1 MNIDDIKKISLVEFL
16 NQLGYQPTGRDSK
29 GLWFYAPYR
38 SERKPS
44 FHVNPNRQIWFDFGT
59 GAGGDIF
66 SLAGEMSGETDF
78 LKQADYIVEK
88 MRLPVARPY
97 KPMPF
102 IEQPTFEDVR
112 VSNLESPAL
121 LKYLADR
128 GIPRNIAQRWCVQ
141 VDYRLHGKDYYAI
154 GFENNA
160 HGFELRSSFF
170 KGSYPP
176 KHIIHIDNG
185 NARCNVFEGF
195 IDFLSAERLG
205 LNDGFD
211 SVVLN
216 SVANVGKALTILPD
230 YSVIACY
237 LDNDE
242 AGRATLARLRRELG
256 DNVMDKSALYPD
268 HKDLNEYLVTTQPKI
283 SNNSKLKL

>member
-1 MNIDDIKKISLVEFL
+1 MNIDEIRKISLVEFL

-29 GLWFYAPYR
+29 GLWFYSPCR

-44 FHVNPNRQIWFDFGT
+44 FHVNPRKGVWFDFGS

-66 SLAGEMSGETDF
+66 TLAGELCNSTDF
-78 LKQADYIVEK
+78 IRQAEFIAQKMSMPIEK
-88 MRLPVARPY
+88 PY
-97 KPMPF
+97 KPVPF

-112 VSNLESPAL
+112 VSKLESPAL

-128 GIPRNIAQRWCVQ
+128 GIPRNIARRWCVQ
-141 VDYRLHGKDYYAI
+141 VNYRLHGKDYYAI

-176 KHIIHIDNG
+176 KHITHITGG

-205 LNDGFD
+205 LNEGTDT
-211 SVVLN
+211 VVLN
-216 SVANVGKALTILPD
+216 SVANLAKAKPYLNEYDRIL
-230 YSVIACY
+230 CY
-237 LDNDE
+237 LDNDV
-242 AGRATLARLRRELG
+242 AGRSALASLRRDYAEK
-256 DNVMDKSALYPD
+256 VIDKSAMYPE
-268 HKDLNEYLVTTQPKI
+268 HKDLNDYLAASCRKVTIKHR
-283 SNNSKLKL
+283 L

>member
-1 MNIDDIKKISLVEFL
+1 MDKEYFKSISLLDFML
-16 NQLGYQPTGRDSK
+16 HLGAEMKGKDRK
-29 GLWFYAPYR
+29 GLWFLAPYR
-38 SERKPS
+38 SERKAS
-44 FHVNPNRQIWFDFGT
+44 LHIGYNNLWYDYGIGK
-59 GAGGDIF
+59 GGDIF
-66 SLAGEMSGETDF
+66 TLAGELCDTTDF
-78 LKQADYIVEK
+78 IRQAEFIAKKMSMPIEK
-88 MRLPVARPY
+88 PY
-97 KPMPF
+97 KPVPF
-102 IEQPTFEDVR
+102 IEQPTFENVK
-112 VSNLESPAL
+112 VFKLESPAL

-160 HGFELRSSFF
+160 HGFELRSSIF

-176 KHIIHIDNG
+176 KHITHIAEG

-211 SVVLN
+211 AMVLN

-242 AGRATLARLRRELG
+242 AGRAALARLRRELG
-256 DNVMDKSALYPD
+256 DKVMDKSALYPD
-268 HKDLNEYLVTTQPKI
+268 HKDLNDYLVSITPIQK
-283 SNNSKLKL
+283 SKLKF

>member
-1 MNIDDIKKISLVEFL
+1 MQMPIAK
-16 NQLGYQPTGRDSK
+16 
-29 GLWFYAPYR
+29 
-38 SERKPS
+38 
-44 FHVNPNRQIWFDFGT
+44 
-59 GAGGDIF
+59 
-66 SLAGEMSGETDF
+66 
-78 LKQADYIVEK
+78 
-88 MRLPVARPY
+88 PY
-97 KPMPF
+97 KPEPF
-102 IEQPTFEDVR
+102 IEQPTFENVK
-112 VSNLESPAL
+112 VSKLESPAL

-160 HGFELRSSFF
+160 HGYELRNPFY

-176 KHIIHIDNG
+176 KHITHIAEG

-211 SVVLN
+211 AVVLN

-242 AGRATLARLRRELG
+242 AGRAALARLRRELG
-256 DNVMDKSALYPD
+256 DKVMDKSALYPD
-268 HKDLNEYLVTTQPKI
+268 HKDLNEFLVATRPKI
-283 SNNSKLKL
+283 TNNSKLKL